1 MSDTILRQW
10 MMLRQLPRHPRK
22 IDAASLAVTL
32 AEAGYRVSR
41 RSIERDLVKLAA
53 VFPIACDDKHKPYGW
68 SWMAGAAAFDLPAM
82 DTHTA
87 LAFKMASEHLRPLL
101 PEVTRGYL
109 EPHFARAQA
118 VLDEHEGNA
127 LSDWPAKVRVVAP
140 GQQLLPPAIVQDV
153 LEAVQTGL
161 LRERRLLVT
170 YRKRGES
177 ETRSYEVHPQ
187 ALVWR
192 DAVGY
197 LLCTLWDYDDLVQ
210 LVLHRMERVEVQDEP
225 RRRLPHFSLEAELQ
239 RGALDF
245 ALSGQLIELEAL
257 FQPFAAVRLRETPLA
272 ANQQLHEQ
280 PDERVL
286 VRATLADTVQLRAW
300 LRSFGEFV
308 EVLGP
313 PELRASLASSA
324 RQMAAQYAL

>member
-1 MSDTILRQW
+1 
-10 MMLRQLPRHPRK
+10 
-22 IDAASLAVTL
+22 
-32 AEAGYRVSR
+32 
-41 RSIERDLVKLAA
+41 
-53 VFPIACDDKHKPYGW
+53 
-68 SWMAGAAAFDLPAM
+68 M

-140 GQQLLPPAIVQDV
+140 GQQLLPPAIAQDV

-177 ETRSYEVHPQ
+177 ETRMYEVHPQ

-197 LLCTLWDYDDLVQ
+197 LLCTLWDYDDVVQ
-210 LVLHRMERVEVQDEP
+210 LVLHRMDRVEVQDLEEDDPGEAAVAEP
-225 RRRLPHFSLEAELQ
+225 VRRVLQIGQAQLAEDEVEA
-239 RGALDF
+239 A
-245 ALSGQLIELEAL
+245 EAGEEL
-257 FQPFAAVRLRETPLA
+257 FQADGADSAFYLA
-272 ANQQLHEQ
+272 Q
-280 PDERVL
+280 
-286 VRATLADTVQLRAW
+286 
-300 LRSFGEFV
+300 F
-308 EVLGP
+308 
-313 PELRASLASSA
+313 
-324 RQMAAQYAL
+324 